1 MHTALLVARAKESAM
16 DNRRTEIAREHDD
29 HELIES
35 MEEEGPAPSFEGTFG
50 GNLQADIAT
59 QAELERVRDPEAH
72 EGVDKGD
79 KVRHGEES
87 LHRHP
92 PDRTP

>member
-1 MHTALLVARAKESAM
+1 ME
-16 DNRRTEIAREHDD
+16 NRRTEIARAHDD

-35 MEEEGPAPSFEGTFG
+35 MLGEEPTPRFEGTAG

-59 QAELERVRDPEAH
+59 QVELDRVRDPEAH

-79 KVRHGEES
+79 KVEHGEES
-87 LHRHP
+87 PTRHP
-92 PDRTP
+92 PDKTP

>member
-1 MHTALLVARAKESAM
+1 M
-16 DNRRTEIAREHDD
+16 DNRRTEIARAHDD

-35 MEEEGPAPSFEGTFG
+35 MEEEGPAPHFEGTAG

-59 QAELERVRDPEAH
+59 QVELDQVRDPETH

-79 KVRHGEES
+79 KIEHGEES
-87 LHRHP
+87 PTRHP
-92 PDRTP
+92 PDKTP